1 MKTPEIFAAIA
12 FALLASACNNQGP
25 TSDERAAKQQEIAL
39 ENASQRI
46 GIAHVNNFT
55 EKALAN
61 RIVEMRDQP
70 NLATYTYMQGMD
82 GRLICLGRSIGFGLP
97 YATQT
102 SSPQKIVNNRYDN
115 NSNSAYDGPM
125 PQAEPNGLFMPDNAE
140 GTWVVL
146 IAPDGTPTPTY
157 IEPRVTVSTF
167 ALTGPAVSA
176 PCK

>member
-1 MKTPEIFAAIA
+1 MKTPEIFAVISL
-12 FALLASACNNQGP
+12 ALMLGGCPSDSP
-25 TSDERAAKQQEIAL
+25 TSDERAAKQQETAL

-102 SSPQKIVNNRYDN
+102 TNPQKVVGEINHDDSY
-115 NSNSAYDGPM
+115 YYHGLM